1 MMETNKTDSTN
12 DRAVFEQVANLK
24 AHYEHTAT
32 EADVERVRTE
42 IANVRAEIAKVRG
55 ESQTGIAQL
64 QANISD
70 LKSEL
75 TKWIIGVGL
84 AAATLASAI
93 ASIVINMI
101 TS

>member
-1 MMETNKTDSTN
+1 METNKTDSTS

-42 IANVRAEIAKVRG
+42 IANVRTEIAKIRG
-55 ESQTGIAQL
+55 ESQTGIALL
-64 QANISD
+64 QTDISD

-75 TKWIIGVGL
+75 TKWIIGVGI
-84 AAATLASAI
+84 AAATLASTI
-93 ASIVINMI
+93 ASIIVNMF